1 MRVKDVM
8 TRRAETIDPDETLQ
22 TAARRMRDLGIGALV
37 VVAGEEL
44 AGVITDRDIVV
55 RSTAAGAD
63 PAWFTVRSAMTPQV
77 IACSEEDDLE
87 AAARAMEGSAIR
99 RLVVTGAGGR
109 VAGMLSVDDL
119 VLYSRTAAGAVI
131 QRARSPDVPVHA
143 GPWPWWGD
151 EAVETR

>member
-1 MRVKDVM
+1 MRVKEVM

-22 TAARRMRDLGIGALV
+22 EAARRMRDVGIGALV
-37 VVAGEEL
+37 VCAGEEL
-44 AGVITDRDIVV
+44 VGVITDRDIVV

-77 IACSEEDDLE
+77 MTCSDEDDLE
-87 AAARAMEGSAIR
+87 AAARTMERSAVR
-99 RLVVTGAGGR
+99 RLVVVDADGR

-119 VLYSRTAAGAVI
+119 VVYSRTVAGDVI
-131 QRARSPDVPVHA
+131 RKARSPEVPIQA
-143 GPWPWWGD
+143 GPWSWWGD